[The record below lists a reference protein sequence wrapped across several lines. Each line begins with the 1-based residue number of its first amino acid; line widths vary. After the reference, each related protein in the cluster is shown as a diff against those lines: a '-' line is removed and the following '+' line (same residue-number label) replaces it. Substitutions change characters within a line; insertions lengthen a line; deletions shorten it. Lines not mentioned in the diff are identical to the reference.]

1 MKVELKNTTR
11 KLCVIGDPVL
21 HSKSPL
27 IQNAMIGELGLDY
40 IYLCQPIPR
49 GQGGRWLEAA
59 TVAGYAGFIATM
71 PFKEEL
77 LPLMDQVEPF
87 AQLCGA
93 VNTVCIK
100 DGKYYGYNTDG
111 PGFLMALA
119 DLGVDPKGKRAVL
132 LGAGGAAKAVALSL
146 VQAGAEQVV
155 ICNRTLPK
163 ANELCKLMPG
173 RLLPCEFTIKKLC
186 KQMEEADLLVNC
198 TSLGMAGTGAEFPDL
213 SFVEAL
219 PAGAAVCD
227 AVYAPLETRLLKA
240 ARARGLR
247 TMNGLGMLVGQAVL
261 ALEHFAGAPIDRE
274 KAKAAALKAL
284 GRTAAPD
291 G

>member
-40 IYLCQPIPR
+40 IYLCQPVPR

-59 TVAGYAGFIATM
+59 TVAGYAGFNATM

-132 LGAGGAAKAVALSL
+132 LGAGGAAKAVALAL
-146 VQAGAEQVV
+146 GKAGARVSV
-155 ICNRTLPK
+155 CNRN
-163 ANELCKLMPG
+163 AARAEELCKLMPE
-173 RLLPCEFTIKKLC
+173 RLSACEFTIKKLC
-186 KQMEEADLLVNC
+186 KQAKEADLLVNC
-198 TSLGMAGTGAEFPDL
+198 TSLGMEGTGADFEDL

-219 PAGAAVCD
+219 RLGAAVCD

-240 ARARGLR
+240 ARTRGLR

-284 GRTAAPD
+284 GENGCA
-291 G
+291 